1 MLRAVAG
8 PVVVVVNPKS
18 RSGATGRRFDAVAA
32 KLRAALGPIDVQ
44 ETRGP
49 RDAERIAREAAAA
62 GAGRIVVAGGDGT
75 TSEVVTGLL
84 AAGLGARA
92 KLGLLPLGT
101 GGDLVR
107 TLGVPRDVDAAIA
120 RLAAGKERRVDAGRA
135 RFRDRSGAER
145 ETFFLN
151 VASAGV
157 SGLVCE
163 LVNRAPKSFGGRVSF
178 LVGTLRAIVRYAPL
192 PAVVRVDGAVVH
204 DGLLTLATAAN
215 GGWFGGGMHVAPRAR
230 PDDGLLDVVLI
241 GGLSKPHLLRRL
253 PLLYTGAH
261 LTAPEVRFVQGR
273 TVELLPGGA
282 GAAGGSPRAARKPAP
297 GADALWIE
305 LDGEPL
311 GGLPARFEAVPGAIT
326 LFGVEG

>member
-1 MLRAVAG
+1 MLRAVAD
-8 PVVVVVNPKS
+8 PVLVVVNPKS

-32 KLRAALGPIDVQ
+32 KLRAALGAIEVE

-49 RDAERIAREAAAA
+49 RDAERIAREAVL
-62 GAGRIVVAGGDGT
+62 GGVERIVVAGGDGT

-92 KLGLLPLGT
+92 KLALLPLGT

-107 TLGVPRDVDAAIA
+107 TLGVPGDLDGAIA
-120 RLAAGKERRVDAGRA
+120 RIAGGKERRIDAGRA
-135 RFRDRSGAER
+135 RFRDRAGEER

-163 LVNRAPKSFGGRVSF
+163 LVNRAPKSLGGRVSF
-178 LVGTLRAIVRYAPL
+178 LLGTLRAIVRYAPL
-192 PAVVRVDGAVVH
+192 PVVVRVDGEVVH
-204 DGLLTLATAAN
+204 EGLLTLVAAAN
-215 GGWFGGGMHVAPRAR
+215 GRYFGGGMHVAPRAR
-230 PDDGLLDVVLI
+230 QDDGLLDVVLI

-261 LTAPEVRFVQGR
+261 LEAPEVRFVRGR
-273 TVELLPGGA
+273 SVELLPGPGGPASA
-282 GAAGGSPRAARKPAP
+282 GAAPR
-297 GADALWIE
+297 GDDALWIE

-311 GGLPARFEAVPGAIT
+311 GGLPARFEALPGAIT